1 MIDALGEHPCGVCV
15 EPKDTASLLGA
26 LLGLLE
32 KRQEWEEIGQR
43 GCKRVEEFYN
53 NKGVIEQLVALW
65 VDAYKSQRGVSHKP
79 QFASIMSHTKGL
91 VVTEREYD

>member
-1 MIDALGEHPCGVCV
+1 MIDALGEHPCGVCIA
-15 EPKDTASLLGA
+15 PKDTASLQGA

-43 GCKRVEEFYN
+43 GRKRVEEYYS
-53 NKGVIEQLVALW
+53 NKVVIEQLVALW
-65 VDAYKSQRGVSHKP
+65 RDAYNSQSGVSHKS
-79 QFASIMSHTKGL
+79 QLASIMSHEGL